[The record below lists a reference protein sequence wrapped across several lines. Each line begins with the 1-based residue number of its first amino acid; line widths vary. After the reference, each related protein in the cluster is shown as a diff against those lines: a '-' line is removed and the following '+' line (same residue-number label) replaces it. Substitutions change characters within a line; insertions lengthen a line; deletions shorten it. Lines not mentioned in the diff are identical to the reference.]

1 MAERITNAHLDKL
14 LSELNFVIPGNGFT
28 VGGAYGGFRVERKG
42 GSVDVSPRGTKREC
56 YYYLSAMLEAVRL
69 STLAHIREREAEAQ
83 VNHRHGARLLQPR
96 NSHRSWS
103 HS

>member
-1 MAERITNAHLDKL
+1 MERITNAHLDKL
-14 LSELNFVIPGNGFT
+14 LSELNFVIPGQDFT

-69 STLAHIREREAEAQ
+69 STVGDIRWNKSLVQR
-83 VNHRHGARLLQPR
+83 R
-96 NSHRSWS
+96 RS
-103 HS
+103 